1 MSCPDCSSHK
11 GRTRESGHDSDG
23 RRLRAKECMDCGTR
37 YTTIEVTV
45 PPPGSLY
52 VLSAYRKWRN
62 RMDMRRRRGYHG
74 GLGGQPLRPEPV
86 VDVRVRVRAGT
97 LPQADRRAL

>member
-11 GRTRESGHDSDG
+11 SRTRESGHDSEG
-23 RRLRAKECMDCGTR
+23 RRLRAKVCECGTR

-62 RMDMRRRRGYHG
+62 RMGMRRRRGYQG
-74 GLGGQPLRPEPV
+74 GLGGAPLRPEPV
-86 VDVRVRVRAGT
+86 VDVVIKVRKGA
-97 LPQADRRAL
+97 A